1 MVVSLLNLWHLGLAM
16 GAWVS
21 GGISGGH
28 LNPAVS
34 YSFGGRIPL

>member
-1 MVVSLLNLWHLGLAM
+1 M
-16 GAWVS
+16 GAWIS

-34 YSFGGRIPL
+34 CPLRWQIRTPKLAVK